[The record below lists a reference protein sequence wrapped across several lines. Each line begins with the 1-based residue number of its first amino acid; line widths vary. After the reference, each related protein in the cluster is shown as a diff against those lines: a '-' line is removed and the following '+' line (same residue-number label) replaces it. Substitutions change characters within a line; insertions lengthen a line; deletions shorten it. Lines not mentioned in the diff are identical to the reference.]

1 MKKNFTIE
9 RTPTPAYNT
18 FVLLARLGTFTRA
31 GDHLGISASA
41 VSQQIRRLEAQV
53 GTRLFNRTS
62 RQVAL
67 TEAGQQLL
75 TEVTP
80 ALEMLDLALQR
91 VRARQHGPSGL
102 LRINTSRLAAGL
114 LIEPRID
121 EFLARYPDLKL
132 ELFTDDTFAD
142 IVREG
147 FDAGIRL
154 GPYLAND
161 VVSVPLDN
169 GQPVGV
175 VASSAYLERMG
186 TPKSP
191 LDLAHHDCI
200 RYRFAGSKRLESWH
214 FQIDGQ
220 DTEVDVHGRLI
231 FSDNHYIIRATC
243 KGYGLAQLFLR
254 SIRSELERG
263 ELVPVLQDHAPMP
276 TTFHLYFAAR
286 QLMPPKLR
294 ALIDFLREP
303 LQETSAAQR
312 D

>member
-1 MKKNFTIE
+1 MKKNFTME
-9 RTPTPAYNT
+9 REPIPAYST
-18 FVLLARLGTFTRA
+18 FVLLAGLASFTRT
-31 GDHLGISASA
+31 GDQLGVSASA

-62 RQVAL
+62 RQIAL

-75 TEVTP
+75 AEVTP
-80 ALEMLDLALQR
+80 ALDMLDLALQR
-91 VRARQHGPSGL
+91 VRAQQQGPSGL

-161 VVSVPLDN
+161 MVSVPLDD

-175 VASSAYLERMG
+175 VASPAYLKRMG
-186 TPKSP
+186 TPQTP
-191 LDLAHHDCI
+191 RDLVDHDCI

-220 DTEVDVHGRLI
+220 TTEVDVSGRLI
-231 FSDNHYIIRATC
+231 FSDDRYITRAAC
-243 KGYGLAQLFLR
+243 KGYGLVQRFLR
-254 SIRSELERG
+254 SIPGELERG
-263 ELVPVLQDHAPMP
+263 ELVPVLQRYAPP
-276 TTFHLYFAAR
+276 PVTFHLYFAAR
-286 QLMPPKLR
+286 RHMPPKLR
-294 ALIDFLREP
+294 AFIDFLREP
-303 LQETSAAQR
+303 LIGAP
-312 D
+312 